1 MAQASL
7 PYSSKTSSIRALSFR
22 LFVSEEKLNSVH
34 FSLNFNM
41 YLLCVFV
48 LCVPVLCVFVIEEN
62 MYVYFSMVMCELR
75 CELGGGGVGGREGGK
90 VVVAEYWIS
99 VAIPTHPTCL

>member
-1 MAQASL
+1 M
-7 PYSSKTSSIRALSFR
+7 
-22 LFVSEEKLNSVH
+22 H

-41 YLLCVFV
+41 YLFCVFV

>member
-1 MAQASL
+1 LAQASL
-7 PYSSKTSSIRALSFR
+7 PYSSKTSSIRALSFK
-22 LFVSEEKLNSVH
+22 LFVSEEKLYGVH

-48 LCVPVLCVFVIEEN
+48 LCVPVLCVLVIEEN
-62 MYVYFSMVMCELR
+62 MFYFAMVMCELR
-75 CELGGGGVGGREGGK
+75 CELGGGVGGGREAGK